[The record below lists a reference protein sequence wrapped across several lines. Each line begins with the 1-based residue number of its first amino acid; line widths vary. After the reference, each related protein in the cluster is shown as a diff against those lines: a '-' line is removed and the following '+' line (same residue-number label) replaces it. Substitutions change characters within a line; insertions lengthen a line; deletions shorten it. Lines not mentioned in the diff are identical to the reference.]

1 MTAGTTLDR
10 DGLAALAR
18 AGLRSVQLSIQDAEA
33 AASDAI
39 AGAECFEAKLA
50 FAAAVRELGLP
61 LTLNVVL
68 HRHNLARVAE
78 ITALA
83 QRLGAA
89 RLELANAQYQGWAL
103 RNRAAL
109 LPDARA
115 ARRGRA
121 GGRAAA
127 PRDGRARDPV
137 RAARL
142 SPRPPEAVHGR
153 VGAAEPRRRAGW
165 ARAAV
170 PRRGRAA
177 RTRVLARSGALAR
190 RVLVRRAGHERV
202 PRRGV
207 DARAVPRLP
216 RAHARLRR
224 LPLSGVRAHG
234 RCVGHRPRVLA
245 RARARRHPSRARDGW
260 ASLPRRSRIAD
271 SP

>member
-10 DGLAALAR
+10 NGLAALAR

-39 AGAECFEAKLA
+39 AGVECFETKLA

-109 LPDARA
+109 LPTRA
-115 ARRGRA
+115 QLD
-121 GGRAAA
+121 AAA
-127 PRDGRARDPV
+127 QEV
-137 RAARL
+137 
-142 SPRPPEAVHGR
+142 
-153 VGAAEPRRRAGW
+153 
-165 ARAAV
+165 
-170 PRRGRAA
+170 
-177 RTRVLARSGALAR
+177 
-190 RVLVRRAGHERV
+190 
-202 PRRGV
+202 
-207 DARAVPRLP
+207 
-216 RAHARLRR
+216 ARLRR
-224 LPLSGVRAHG
+224 ETPGSRSCSCCPTITVT
-234 RCVGHRPRVLA
+234 A
-245 RARARRHPSRARDGW
+245 RSRAW
-260 ASLPRRSRIAD
+260 AGGDDRVSWSRRMGACCRATARPSCPD
-271 SP
+271 SSSGAFRSARSPSAGRTRRA